1 MKNIT
6 KIVAILSLLILG
18 GCGKEWLAPNDELVL
33 TVPEYYANLNEDA
46 INNISANMY
55 GSDWFN
61 LLDKASSCLQELQS
75 GNGWTNDGAYMPF
88 FNGTLNS
95 TFSQLD
101 FLWTTNFG
109 VIKNVNLSLNGLV
122 TSLNEGGKFKDK
134 YDSDPRI
141 KSAVDACIG
150 ELRFFR
156 AISYFNL
163 VRWFGPVPV
172 IYDNL
177 KQLGLPD
184 SWTPVV
190 EEDIYKFIVQ
200 DLEDAV
206 AKLPATRN
214 ASATYRLSKISAKAL
229 LAKVYLS
236 RGGLPFGTESDFTQ
250 AAALADDI
258 IKNPGGYSLSATYH
272 ENWLPKYAVGNFP
285 TECLYGWKWS
295 YSAPWA
301 NYGSQSTLQS
311 YFGTSHFTQSWDGW
325 SSVLPSIDLKES
337 YEQGDVRRYSTIM
350 ENGNKYPEFW
360 TEYTFPGQTTPGYV
374 YYDGAVSYGGPTATA
389 MSIRKHLQGRDNSKD
404 AHITEMHGDLYTP
417 VIRLAD
423 VYLTYTEAKLGKN
436 TSTTDVQY
444 FNEIRARAGLP
455 AKSSVTYADIFKER
469 RHEFAFE
476 FCNWDDLLRYY
487 HLYPE
492 AAKSFLQNQ
501 KRGYYN
507 LVTEPFKIDGV
518 EQSFPSGSPLKVVAS
533 KTYVDFKLPAVN
545 DDYFKLPYPL
555 SEQNANTSLSNAP
568 VKFDFNNY
576 K

>member
-1 MKNIT
+1 MKNIS
-6 KIVAILSLLILG
+6 KLIAILALLIFTS
-18 GCGKEWLAPNDELVL
+18 CGKEWLEPNEELTL
-33 TVPEYYANLNEDA
+33 TVPEYYANLNVDA
-46 INNISANMY
+46 VNNITSNLY
-55 GSDWFN
+55 GKDWFN
-61 LLDKASSCLQELQS
+61 MLDKATSCLQELYT
-75 GNGWTNDGAYMPF
+75 GNGWTNDNAYMPF

-95 TFSQLD
+95 TFSQLNY
-101 FLWTTNFG
+101 LWSTNYG
-109 VIKNVNLSLNGLV
+109 VIKNVNLNLNGLV
-122 TSLNEGGKFKDK
+122 TSLNSEGKFKEK
-134 YDSDPRI
+134 YNSDPAF
-141 KSAVDACIG
+141 KEAVNTCIG

-156 AISYFNL
+156 AIAYFNL

-177 KQLGLPD
+177 KQLPQPD

-190 EEDIYKFIVQ
+190 EQDVYQFIVK
-200 DLEDAV
+200 DLDDAV

-214 ASATYRLSKISAKAL
+214 ASYSYRLSKLSAKAL
-229 LAKVYLS
+229 LAKVYLT
-236 RGGLPFGTESDFTQ
+236 RGGMPFGTGEDFTK
-250 AAALADDI
+250 AATLADEV

-272 ENWLPKYAVGNFP
+272 ENWLPKYAEGNFP
-285 TECLYGWKWS
+285 TECLFGWKWS

-301 NYGSQSTLQS
+301 DWGSQSTLQS
-311 YFGTSHFTQSWDGW
+311 YFGTDHFTQSWDGW
-325 SSVLPSIDLKES
+325 SAVLPSVDLKES
-337 YEQGDVRRYSTIM
+337 YEPNDVRRYSTIM

-374 YYDGAVSYGGPTATA
+374 YYDGAVVYGGPSSTT

-404 AHITEMHGDLYTP
+404 AHISEMHGDFYTP
-417 VIRLAD
+417 IIRLAD

-436 TSTTDVQY
+436 ASTSDVQY
-444 FNEIRARAGLP
+444 FNVIRARAGLS
-455 AKSSVTYADIFKER
+455 AKTTVTYADIFKER

-487 HLYPE
+487 RLYPD
-492 AAKSFLQNQ
+492 AAKSFIRNQ
-501 KRGYYN
+501 KRGYYT
-507 LVTEPFKIDGV
+507 TETAPFKIDGV
-518 EQSFPSGSPLKVVAS
+518 EQSFPAGKPLKVVTS